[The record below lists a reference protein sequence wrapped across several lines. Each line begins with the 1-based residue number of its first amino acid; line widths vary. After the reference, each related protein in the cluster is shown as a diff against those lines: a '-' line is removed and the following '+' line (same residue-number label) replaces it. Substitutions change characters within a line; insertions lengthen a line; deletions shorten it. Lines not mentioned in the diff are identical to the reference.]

1 LPPAPAKEQPAA
13 SVKEKEQAMFYEE
26 ISSFS
31 GQLPTLRKEPES
43 SFEHE
48 PLTEEISSFSGQLP
62 SIGRQSTGELRSFSS
77 RRPAAQ
83 VQGTF
88 PSFLVEQPA
97 ERDPFAED
105 ASPFTGNLP
114 TIPARARTTTS
125 ATTSTENQRPLRR
138 EALQV
143 TMVPVPPD
151 ELRSGRTG
159 GLWAYSDE
167 APKEKQRSVEESDRG
182 DYNALPRR
190 RSSSSLW
197 SYSDKDQPIEKGR

>member
-1 LPPAPAKEQPAA
+1 
-13 SVKEKEQAMFYEE
+13 MFYEE

-31 GQLPTLRKEPES
+31 GQLPSLRPEPES
-43 SFEHE
+43 SFDHE

-62 SIGRQSTGELRSFSS
+62 SIGYQSTEELRPFSS

-83 VQGTF
+83 AQESS

-114 TIPARARTTTS
+114 AMPARPRAPLS
-125 ATTSTENQRPLRR
+125 APTGPNTENQRSSARR
-138 EALQV
+138 EALQA
-143 TMVPVPPD
+143 TMVPVPPA
-151 ELRSGRTG
+151 EPRGRTG

-167 APKEKQRSVEESDRG
+167 PSQEKQRPVEKINRG
-182 DYNALPRR
+182 EHSILPK
-190 RSSSSLW
+190 RSPSRSLW
-197 SYSDKDQPIEKGR
+197 SYSDKDQSTEKRR